1 MPEKP
6 WAIGVDLGGTKVE
19 IAQIDDSG
27 KVLQRLRRPTD
38 VKDGY
43 EAVINE
49 IVSTTHELHERT
61 GSPAA
66 GVGVGVAGQ
75 IEANSGFVYFAPNL
89 DWHDVPF
96 EADLSEA
103 LKMPVIVTNDVR
115 AATWGEWLHGAGQG
129 SKELICLFVGTGI
142 GGGVV
147 SSGQILS
154 GCTNTAGELGHIPI
168 EIHGPVCHCGNR
180 GCLEAHASG
189 WAIAG
194 KAKRAVQSD
203 PKKGERLLEL
213 AGGNPALITAR
224 QVIESAHA
232 GDPLSQALM
241 NDVSEALIAGCT
253 GLINAF
259 NPCKLILGGGIV
271 EGMPELVEQIAQGIK
286 SHALEAA
293 TTKLEV
299 LQAQL
304 HNDAGVIGAGALAI
318 YRFSV

>member
-27 KVLQRLRRPTD
+27 NVLQRLRRPTD

-43 EAVINE
+43 EAVISE
-49 IVSTTHELHERT
+49 IVSTTGELHKRM
-61 GSPAA
+61 GSPPA

-75 IEANSGFVYFAPNL
+75 IEAENGFVYFAPNL
-89 DWHDVPF
+89 DWRDVPF
-96 EADLSEA
+96 ETDLSKA

-129 SKELICLFVGTGI
+129 CKDLICLFVGTGI

-147 SSGQILS
+147 SSGQMLS
-154 GCTNTAGELGHIPI
+154 GCTNTAGELGHIPV
-168 EIHGPVCHCGNR
+168 ELRGPICHCGNR

-194 KAKRAVQSD
+194 KAKEAIQSD
-203 PKKGERLLEL
+203 PQKGRKILEL
-213 AGGNPALITAR
+213 AGGSPALITAKA
-224 QVIESAHA
+224 VVEAAHS
-232 GDPLSQALM
+232 GDQLSLALL
-241 NDVSEALIAGCT
+241 DVVSEALIAGCT

-259 NPCKLILGGGIV
+259 NPCRLILGGGVI
-271 EGMPELVEQIAQGIK
+271 EGMPELVEQIARGVK

-299 LQAQL
+299 LPAQL
-304 HNDAGVIGAGALAI
+304 HNDAGVIGAGSLAI
-318 YRFSV
+318 HRFAI